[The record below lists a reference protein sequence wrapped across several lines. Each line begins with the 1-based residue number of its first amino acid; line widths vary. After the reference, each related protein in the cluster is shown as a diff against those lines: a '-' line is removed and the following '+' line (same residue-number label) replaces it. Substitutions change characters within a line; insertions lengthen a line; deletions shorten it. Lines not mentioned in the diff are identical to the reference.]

1 MGICIFKAQHRV
13 FGGLIFCPAIL
24 ILGGGGGGGGGLLEA
39 LEILGVLSFAPT

>member
-24 ILGGGGGGGGGLLEA
+24 ILGGGGGLLEA